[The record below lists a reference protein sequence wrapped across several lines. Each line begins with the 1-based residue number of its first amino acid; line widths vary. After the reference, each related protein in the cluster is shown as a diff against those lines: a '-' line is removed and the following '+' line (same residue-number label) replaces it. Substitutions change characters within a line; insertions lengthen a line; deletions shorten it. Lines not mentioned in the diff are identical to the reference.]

1 MNQRTISYFLACSIV
16 FNAVLIAFVIGPL
29 YLLLFLLAATNII
42 SLWYIRTLMKKIDNF
57 NSDLAR
63 IFNSVESF
71 SDILNSV
78 YSMEIFYGEPVLEQ
92 LIKNSNNLLNELID
106 YQEKY
111 SLDVVEIATEAE
123 IEEIEEED
131 VYGEEEEE

>member
-1 MNQRTISYFLACSIV
+1 MNQRTINYFLACSII

-29 YLLLFLLAATNII
+29 YLLLFLLAAANIV

-57 NSDLAR
+57 NSDLAK

-78 YSMEIFYGEPVLEQ
+78 YSMEMFYGEPVLEQ
-92 LIKNSNNLLNELID
+92 LIKNSNNLLNELIH

-111 SLDVVEIATEAE
+111 SLDVIDVATEAE
-123 IEEIEEED
+123 LEKIEEED
-131 VYGEEEEE
+131 VYGEEAEE